1 MSTNPE
7 LSADDAALA
16 VLLAGK
22 REELRVRVAALRAE
36 AARLEKVMEGMDGTL
51 RLLNPDAAA
60 SPPAARGRADGGG
73 PRKTPRFA
81 KGECL
86 ALMQQALRE
95 AAHPLT
101 STELVRLT
109 GEKVPARERGEQ
121 RPPRGALRDDPGRPQ
136 HGNRRGR
143 SAGRLAALDV
153 GYQRGRIGVNDW
165 RP

>member
-36 AARLEKVMEGMDGTL
+36 AVRLEKVMDGMDGTL

-60 SPPAARGRADGGG
+60 RPPPARGRADADG
-73 PRKTPRFA
+73 PRTTPRFA

-101 STELVRLT
+101 STELVRALLA
-109 GEKVPARERGEQ
+109 KKSLPASEE
-121 RPPRGALRDDPGRPQ
+121 
-136 HGNRRGR
+136 NNV
-143 SAGRLAALDV
+143 RLAVRYAMTKGGPNTGIVAVEAQGGWPRWTLAN
-153 GYQRGRIGVNDW
+153 GAEE
-165 RP
+165 